1 MSDATAL
8 HAWDRGIGWEVHRE
22 HGGGCDGRGAIND
35 GWHDTFR
42 EKDAARIALTW
53 NAHDSLVEALSDA
66 RDILASPPSA
76 YDQRT
81 HDAVLAK
88 ARAALEEAKP

>member
-8 HAWDRGIGWEVHRE
+8 HAWDRGIGWEVHKE
-22 HGGGCDGRGAIND
+22 HSGGCDGRGAIND

-53 NAHDSLVEALSDA
+53 NAHDSLVEAL
-66 RDILASPPSA
+66 
-76 YDQRT
+76 
-81 HDAVLAK
+81 AK
-88 ARAALEEAKP
+88 ARRDLRDYGAAPIQQVCEEMKRALDEAKP